1 MVQIFTLIAIAVLV
15 AVDQLIK
22 YIVSLKLIG
31 AGTIVAIPGFLGW
44 HYAENT
50 GASFSILSGHVNFLI
65 VITAIIIL
73 LGLVYLLHKK
83 TKFNLMY
90 IGVALALAGGIG
102 NLIDRIARGF
112 VIDYIR
118 TLFMDFPIFN
128 FADCLIC
135 VGAVLMVIYTVI
147 DLVRECKAKKVKDNE

>member
-1 MVQIFTLIAIAVLV
+1 MVQIITLIAIAVLV

-31 AGTIVAIPGFLGW
+31 AGTVVAIPGFIGW
-44 HYAENT
+44 YYAENT
-50 GASFSILSGHVNFLI
+50 GASFSILTGKVNFLI

-73 LGLVYLLHKK
+73 LGLVYLLYKK

-102 NLIDRIARGF
+102 NFIDRISRGF

-135 VGAVLMVIYTVI
+135 VGAALMVIYTIVDI
-147 DLVRECKAKKVKDNE
+147 VRECKTKKVNDNE